1 MSISNPEF
9 SNSSLL
15 KPVEIHGTD
24 AHPKKSLP
32 LIMLAAIGVVFGDIG
47 TSPLYALKECFDPTH
62 GIAFSREALFG
73 VISMMIWALLIVV
86 TLKYVFVV
94 MRADNKGEGGVLSLM
109 ALALRSIKS
118 DSRQYFLIMV
128 MGMLGACML
137 LGESVITPAISV
149 LSAVEG
155 IAIATPTLANAV
167 LPVSVIILVAL
178 FVIQRFGTAAVGNL
192 FGPITLTWFIVLA
205 ILGFMNIGRAPEIV
219 GAFNPLY
226 ALQFVIDHPLTAYI
240 VMGSVVLV
248 VTGVEALYL
257 DMGHFGKS
265 PVRYAWLFLV
275 LPCLL
280 INYLGQGAL
289 LLTNPEA
296 VSNPFYLMVPEWALW
311 PVVGLATAATV
322 IASQAVISGAF
333 SLINQAILLGFV
345 PRMNILHTSN
355 VERGQIYI
363 PAVNWAL
370 LIMVIVTTM

>member
-1 MSISNPEF
+1 
-9 SNSSLL
+9 
-15 KPVEIHGTD
+15 
-24 AHPKKSLP
+24 
-32 LIMLAAIGVVFGDIG
+32 
-47 TSPLYALKECFDPTH
+47 
-62 GIAFSREALFG
+62 
-73 VISMMIWALLIVV
+73 MMIWALLIVV

-240 VMGSVVLV
+240 VMGSVV
-248 VTGVEALYL
+248 
-257 DMGHFGKS
+257 
-265 PVRYAWLFLV
+265 
-275 LPCLL
+275 
-280 INYLGQGAL
+280 
-289 LLTNPEA
+289 
-296 VSNPFYLMVPEWALW
+296 
-311 PVVGLATAATV
+311 
-322 IASQAVISGAF
+322 IS
-333 SLINQAILLGFV
+333 
-345 PRMNILHTSN
+345 
-355 VERGQIYI
+355 
-363 PAVNWAL
+363 
-370 LIMVIVTTM
+370 